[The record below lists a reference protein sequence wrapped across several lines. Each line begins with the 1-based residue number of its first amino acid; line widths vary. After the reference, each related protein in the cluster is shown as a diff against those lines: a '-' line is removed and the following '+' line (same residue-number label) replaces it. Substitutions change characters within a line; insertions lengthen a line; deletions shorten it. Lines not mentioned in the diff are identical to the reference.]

1 MLNRDKGES
10 STKYCIVYDFIEGN
24 SGEYFIGNDFYYDQ
38 ISLDDKLLMLWQ
50 VIVTNAFL

>member
-24 SGEYFIGNDFYYDQ
+24 SGEYFIGNDFYYD
-38 ISLDDKLLMLWQ
+38 
-50 VIVTNAFL
+50 